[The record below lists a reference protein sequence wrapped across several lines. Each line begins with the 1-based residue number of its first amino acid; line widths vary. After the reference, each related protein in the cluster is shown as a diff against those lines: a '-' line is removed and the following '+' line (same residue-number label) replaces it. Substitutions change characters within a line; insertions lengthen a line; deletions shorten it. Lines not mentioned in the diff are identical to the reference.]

1 MSAGLGAFDYDGVG
15 HIVVLGEPFAAQQH
29 RGACRRDDGRQLRA
43 GPLGEE
49 GGQVERQ
56 PRAREDDVGLLGY
69 GRAHHVGEVRHGDHD
84 VHADDALRG
93 GAGLAQLLAQAC
105 DAGLAV
111 VLRQVAV
118 DGAQPRGGDDADSA
132 LGRDGRGQSR
142 KRYAYAHAPLH
153 DGDGGREVSDFQ

>member
-1 MSAGLGAFDYDGVG
+1 M
-15 HIVVLGEPFAAQQH
+15 
-29 RGACRRDDGRQLRA
+29 RA
-43 GPLGEE
+43 PLGEE

-93 GAGLAQLLAQAC
+93 GAGLAQLFAQAC

-132 LGRDGRGQSR
+132 SDATAEASPESDMPTPMP
-142 KRYAYAHAPLH
+142 PLH
-153 DGDGGREVSDFQ
+153 DGDGGREVSIFNDFILL